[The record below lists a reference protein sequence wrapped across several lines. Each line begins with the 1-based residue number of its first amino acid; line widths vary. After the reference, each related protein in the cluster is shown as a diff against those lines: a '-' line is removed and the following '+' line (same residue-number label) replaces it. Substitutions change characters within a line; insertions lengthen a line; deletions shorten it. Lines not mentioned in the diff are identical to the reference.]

1 MSSWLV
7 DIRGYWGGFA
17 TTFFTWLAY
26 LTLVLTLCSTASIVM
41 AHEKEGFVV
50 LPNQAPRFP
59 GPVGEEEDIT
69 EILATREQTG
79 GSFGVWR
86 YTKVREG
93 GPPLH
98 IHRTE
103 DEFFYVLRGEFNF
116 QLGDCITRTPA
127 GSFVFIPKDMV
138 HTFQRIGS
146 EPGVLL
152 GSVHPGGFEGLFQ
165 GLPGSD
171 AEMIK
176 ALFKKYNM
184 DIVGPP
190 LDVAMSPVRLTTIRE
205 IAATA
210 QPATKVY
217 RIGVLAPGCHPP
229 SSTLD
234 ILLQGLRDLGYV
246 EGQNLVIEWRYSEGK
261 AERFA
266 DLTAELVRQN
276 VDLIVAVSTPAALAA
291 KHATQTIPIVMVYV
305 ADPVGTGL
313 VAGLARPEGN
323 VTGVSDMATELS
335 AKRLELLKE
344 AMPTLARV
352 AVLWNA
358 ADPGM
363 VLRFR
368 EIEAAARGLG
378 VTLQP
383 LEVRGPNDFEPAFTA
398 MTQERPDALFVVAE
412 ALTLTHRCRV
422 LDFAAQHRLPAMYEF
437 GVFAHDGGLMAYGPK
452 LTETFQRG
460 AYYID
465 RILQGT
471 KPANLPVE
479 QPMRFELVIN
489 LETAKTLGL
498 TLPPTLLV
506 QADRANRGGEN
517 RCARLW

>member
-1 MSSWLV
+1 MPSCLV
-7 DIRGYWGGFA
+7 IVRGYWVVFA
-17 TTFFTWLAY
+17 TTFLIRLAY
-26 LTLVLTLCSTASIVM
+26 LTLVLTLCFTASTVM

-50 LPNQAPRFP
+50 LPNQAPRFS
-59 GPVGEEEDIT
+59 GPVGGEADIT

-86 YTKVREG
+86 YTKVLEG

-98 IHRTE
+98 IHRAE
-103 DEFFYVLRGEFNF
+103 DEFFYVLSGEFNF
-116 QLGDCITRTPA
+116 QLGDCIKHTPA

-138 HTFQRIGS
+138 HTFQHVGH

-165 GLPGSD
+165 GLPGAD
-171 AEMIK
+171 AETIK

-184 DIVGPP
+184 DVVGPP
-190 LDVAMSPVRLTTIRE
+190 LDVAMSPTRLTALRGV
-205 IAATA
+205 AATA
-210 QPATKVY
+210 PPSTKAY

-234 ILLQGLRDLGYV
+234 ILRQGLRDLGYI

-261 AERFA
+261 AERFT
-266 DLTAELVRQN
+266 DLAAELVRLH

-291 KHATQTIPIVMVYV
+291 KHATQTIPSVMVYV

-313 VAGLARPEGN
+313 VAGLAYPGGN
-323 VTGVSDMATELS
+323 IIGVSDMATELS

-344 AMPTLARV
+344 AIPTLSSV

-368 EIEAAARGLG
+368 EIEAAARALG

-383 LEVRGPNDFEPAFTA
+383 LEVRDPNDFEPAFTA
-398 MTQERPDALFVVAE
+398 MTRERPDALFVVAE
-412 ALTLTHRCRV
+412 VLTITHRCRV
-422 LDFAAQHRLPAMYEF
+422 LDFAATHQLPAMYEF
-437 GVFAHDGGLMAYGPK
+437 GLFARDGGFMAYGPK
-452 LTETFQRG
+452 LTDTFQRG
-460 AYYID
+460 AYHID
-465 RILQGT
+465 RILKGT

-489 LETAKTLGL
+489 FETAKALGL
-498 TLPPTLLV
+498 TIPPTLLV
-506 QADRANRGGEN
+506 QADRANGGGEN
-517 RCARLW
+517 RCAHLW

>member
-1 MSSWLV
+1 MPSCLV
-7 DIRGYWGGFA
+7 IVRGYWGVFA
-17 TTFFTWLAY
+17 TTFLIRLAY
-26 LTLVLTLCSTASIVM
+26 LTLVLTLCFTASTVM

-50 LPNQAPRFP
+50 LPNQAPRFS
-59 GPVGEEEDIT
+59 GPVGGEEDIT

-86 YTKVREG
+86 YTKVLEG

-98 IHRTE
+98 IHRAE
-103 DEFFYVLRGEFNF
+103 DEFFYVLSGEFNF
-116 QLGDCITRTPA
+116 QLGDCIKHTPA

-138 HTFQRIGS
+138 HTFQHVGR

-165 GLPGSD
+165 GLPGAD
-171 AEMIK
+171 AETIK

-184 DIVGPP
+184 DVVGPP
-190 LDVAMSPVRLTTIRE
+190 LDVAMSPARLTALRGV
-205 IAATA
+205 AAA
-210 QPATKVY
+210 APPSTKAY
-217 RIGVLAPGCHPP
+217 RIGVLSPGCHPP

-234 ILLQGLRDLGYV
+234 ILLQGLRDLGYI

-266 DLTAELVRQN
+266 DLAAELVRLN

-313 VAGLARPEGN
+313 VAGLARPGGN
-323 VTGVSDMATELS
+323 ITGVSDMATELS

-344 AMPTLARV
+344 ASPTLSRV
-352 AVLWNA
+352 AILWNA

-368 EIEAAARGLG
+368 EIEAAARVLG

-383 LEVRGPNDFEPAFTA
+383 LEVRGPNDFESAFTA
-398 MTQERPDALFVVAE
+398 MTRERPDALFVVAE
-412 ALTLTHRCRV
+412 VLTLTHRCRV

-437 GVFAHDGGLMAYGPK
+437 GMFARDGGLMAYGPK

-460 AYYID
+460 AYHID
-465 RILQGT
+465 RILKGT

-498 TLPPTLLV
+498 TIPPTLLV
-506 QADRANRGGEN
+506 QADRADGGGEN

>member
-1 MSSWLV
+1 MSAGLV
-7 DIRGYWGGFA
+7 SVRGYWGVFA
-17 TTFFTWLAY
+17 TTFLIRLAY
-26 LTLVLTLCSTASIVM
+26 LTLVLALYSTASTAT
-41 AHEKEGFVV
+41 AHEKQGFVV
-50 LPNQAPRFP
+50 LPNQAPRLS
-59 GPVGEEEDIT
+59 GPLGGEADT
-69 EILATREQTG
+69 AEILATREQTV

-86 YTKVREG
+86 YTSVLGG

-98 IHRTE
+98 IHRAE
-103 DEFFYVLRGEFNF
+103 DEFFYVLSGEFYF
-116 QLGDCITRTPA
+116 QLGDCSITHTPA
-127 GSFVFIPKDMV
+127 GSFIFIPKDMV
-138 HTFQRIGS
+138 HTFQHIGP

-165 GLPGSD
+165 GLPGAD
-171 AEMIK
+171 AERLK
-176 ALFKKYNM
+176 ALFKQYNM

-190 LDVAMSPVRLTTIRE
+190 LQVATPRSPLTASRGKSSEKIF
-205 IAATA
+205 
-210 QPATKVY
+210 

-266 DLTAELVRQN
+266 DLAAELVRQN

-305 ADPVGTGL
+305 ADPIGTGL
-313 VAGLARPEGN
+313 VTGLAQPGGN
-323 VTGVSDMATELS
+323 ITGVSDMATELS

-344 AMPTLARV
+344 AVPTLSRV

-363 VLRFR
+363 VLQFR
-368 EIEAAARGLG
+368 EIEAAARVLD

-383 LEVRGPNDFEPAFTA
+383 LEVRGPNDFELAFTA
-398 MTQERPDALFVVAE
+398 MTRERPDALFVVAE
-412 ALTLTHRCRV
+412 VLTLTHRCQV

-437 GVFAHDGGLMAYGPK
+437 GLFARDGGLMAYGPK
-452 LTETFQRG
+452 LAETFQRG

-465 RILQGT
+465 RILKGT
-471 KPANLPVE
+471 KPAYLPVE

-489 LETAKTLGL
+489 LETAKGLSL

-506 QADRANRGGEN
+506 QADRADGGGEN